1 MTGKNQNGGW
11 CYRNVDW
18 LEELFINEAKHALN
32 RHSCSG
38 SDSEVDVGDTVI
50 LVDENG
56 YEVAAVMTDEEVDL
70 TATANDIRL
79 GTLAVTDDGVTEGTK
94 EIPSYHTNCGWKI
107 VTNGS
112 KFAVSIPDYDY
123 TKFQAIICPFNTSMT
138 ESVAADKVVIEDSV
152 YPVQSTEAE
161 SQIAINDEVGYIDLG
176 LTNNSGSSYII
187 RYFTYKEIY

>member
-1 MTGKNQNGGW
+1 M
-11 CYRNVDW
+11 DW

-94 EIPSYHTNCGWKI
+94 EIPSYHSIEGYKV
-107 VTNGS
+107 VTNKS
-112 KFAVSIPDYDY
+112 KFILSIEHYDY
-123 TKFQAIICPFNTSMT
+123 TKMMAVFCPFNTSMAN
-138 ESVAADKVVIEDSV
+138 SVAAEKAVLNNVV
-152 YPVQSTEAE
+152 YPVLSAEPEATVKIDTVNERVDFGIVNE
-161 SQIAINDEVGYIDLG
+161 SGKPYL
-176 LTNNSGSSYII
+176 I
-187 RYFTYKEIY
+187 RYFSYKEIY